1 MTCHVRSPRF
11 PALLTWLAAFI
22 LAGAAG
28 AQEKAS
34 FRPTGALDLRTLGE
48 WVARRSSRVQGDL
61 VALDA
66 AQTEV
71 AQARLYGNPQL
82 DGSWAT
88 IPVGPTNPEGVSSRL
103 TSIPSYGLGISYTFL
118 IGKRGP
124 RQRRAAATVDS
135 DRATVAATTRA
146 QALELA
152 RLLGEMAVASLRV
165 AGLSELVEQQKGSIT
180 LAETRVTA
188 GLGTPLDVDRLQ
200 IERSRTEQQVLSNE
214 IDLRRAQAACS
225 ALLALRCET
234 FADTD
239 AARTYLAAWT
249 RRAEIATPAF
259 ERRPDL
265 VALDAARR
273 AALADADLAAAT
285 AIPDP
290 TVRLGYLYDQ
300 FTLAGNQR
308 HSVNLTVSI
317 PLPSFDTGAVQ
328 RSGALVHEARLSAQR
343 SRLVAGAEARVASLR
358 EVLASQ
364 KGRRDMLLRD
374 MLPKARLVVLDLEK
388 AANARLIPLTD
399 VIQARRTLNE
409 LLVQEAETQ
418 GDAFETS
425 LDLLAETSS
434 EADASGPRAP

>member
-1 MTCHVRSPRF
+1 M
-11 PALLTWLAAFI
+11 
-22 LAGAAG
+22 
-28 AQEKAS
+28 
-34 FRPTGALDLRTLGE
+34 
-48 WVARRSSRVQGDL
+48 
-61 VALDA
+61 
-66 AQTEV
+66 
-71 AQARLYGNPQL
+71 
-82 DGSWAT
+82 
-88 IPVGPTNPEGVSSRL
+88 GPTNPEGVSSRL